1 MKILRMAV
9 AAAAVLSGT
18 VAMTQLPTSALQFSY
33 SSCIQIQ
40 NLSGGVAVTQVA
52 FYNADGSSGGTSTA
66 NIPANKSVTLCP
78 LSDVTSG
85 FNGSAIISSDQQ
97 VAAVVNVSGNT
108 QFANASYIGFAQGA
122 ANLEIPLL
130 MKDNYGYNTWFKVQN
145 IGSGPANISVTYSD
159 GTTANQNN
167 IAVGAAATFDQASET
182 HSAAVFA
189 ATVSSSQPLVAT
201 VIEEST
207 TTMLAYN
214 AFTADATSTAP
225 VMPLINANNYG
236 FITGVQIKNGG
247 GSPTTVTLSYTPS
260 QAGTACTETQTIGA
274 GQSATF
280 ALNTFT
286 FATPAGVTS
295 NCVKGATFIGS
306 ARVTANSANSP
317 LTAIVNQTNGT
328 SNQGEAYGAFSSALA
343 TNVVVMPLIM
353 DKNYGWSTGLAVMN
367 VGGSDT
373 TVNCTFTDNARTLSA
388 TLAPGA
394 ALTDQQVGKM
404 ADGYVGAATCTAGA
418 GGKIVGVVNE
428 VNEEGG
434 DKFMVYESITK

>member
-1 MKILRMAV
+1 MKTLRLAI

-18 VAMTQLPTSALQFSY
+18 VAVAQLPASALQFQY

-40 NLSGGVAVTQVA
+40 NLSGATAVTNVA
-52 FYNADGSSGGTSTA
+52 FYNADGTSGGTTA
-66 NIPANKSVTLCP
+66 KNIDPNKSVTLCP
-78 LSDVTSG
+78 LSDVTSN

-97 VAAVVNVSGNT
+97 VAAVVNVSGNS
-108 QFANASYIGFAQGA
+108 QFSNASYIGFAQGA
-122 ANLEIPLL
+122 TNLEIPLL

-145 IGSGPANISVTYSD
+145 VGSGPANISVTYSD
-159 GTTANQNN
+159 GQTASQNG
-167 IAVGAAATFDQASET
+167 IAAGAAALFNQADET

-214 AFTADATSTAP
+214 AFTSNSTSTNP
-225 VMPLINANNYG
+225 VLPLINANNYG

-260 QAGTACTETQTIGA
+260 QAGAACSETQTIGA

-286 FATPAGVTS
+286 FATPAGVTTD
-295 NCVKGATFIGS
+295 CAKGATFIGS

-317 LTAIVNQTNGT
+317 LTAIVNQTNGG
-328 SNQGEAYGAFSSALA
+328 SNQGEAYGAFSSASA

-367 VGGSDT
+367 VGSADT
-373 TVNCTFTDNARTLSA
+373 TVNCTFTDNGRTLSA
-388 TLAPGA
+388 TLVPGA

-404 ADGYVGAATCTAGA
+404 GDGYVGAATCTAGA

-434 DKFMVYESITK
+434 DKFMVYEAITK